1 MVDHPSLV
9 KPKNPTIPT
18 EEVVSEMKDAK
29 AGVDEL
35 TVRMEA
41 LTESAKTLNRA
52 VRETV
57 QRMDA
62 LEDLEKQA
70 LELLIKRLERLS

>member
-1 MVDHPSLV
+1 MEHPSLV
-9 KPKNPTIPT
+9 KPKSPTVPMK
-18 EEVVSEMKDAK
+18 EVVSEMKNAK
-29 AGVDEL
+29 TGVDEL

-57 QRMDA
+57 QRMDT
-62 LEDLEKQA
+62 LEGLEKTA
-70 LELLIKRLERLS
+70 LELLIKRLENLS